1 MTVKI
6 QKKLI
11 VAYLGPKGTFC
22 EQAAKK
28 YFSLDKVT
36 LAPYPSIGA
45 VFDVL
50 EKGQTDYGIVPVENS
65 LDGSVRLT
73 LDLLLKTKRM
83 VSGEVEYRIIH
94 NLIVKSGTRL
104 NEIKVIISHPQ
115 ALAQCRLFLEK
126 KLPQAQLKEV
136 NSTARAVELLNQMN
150 NAGAIGAD
158 IAAKN
163 NKMLILAQN
172 IEDNPNNFTRFFILS
187 NRDKPPTGSD
197 KTSLIFSVKDTPGS
211 LYGIL
216 KVFADKNIN
225 LTKIESRPEREKPWK
240 YIFYLD
246 FEGHRNEAKNRSA
259 LDNMKKQCIFVKVLG
274 SYPRSTL

>member
-1 MTVKI
+1 MTL
-6 QKKLI
+6 QKKPS

-28 YFSLDKVT
+28 YFSLDPVILT
-36 LAPYPSIGA
+36 PCPSIGT

-73 LDLLLKTKRM
+73 LDLLLKTKMM

-94 NLIVKSGTRL
+94 NLIVKSGTQL

-150 NAGAIGAD
+150 KAGAIGAE

-163 NKMLILAQN
+163 KEMQILARN

-187 NRDKPPTGSD
+187 NRDKQPTGRD

-211 LYGIL
+211 LYNIL
-216 KVFADKNIN
+216 KVFAVENIN
-225 LTKIESRPEREKPWK
+225 LTKIESRPERGKPWK

-259 LDNMKKQCIFVKVLG
+259 LDNIEKQCIFVKVLG
-274 SYPRSTL
+274 SYPRSSLS